1 MGSNCTFSRHE
12 HSEIEKMVVVLNRCL
27 ILSTLFLFFFTDKI
41 KFCIVK
47 MSNILT
53 RDVFYSQK
61 KLITES
67 NSWSRKKE
75 EEADMS
81 SLRCYGCLKNSEMK
95 KKSQFF
101 LVYSA
106 QCNVTSNVI
115 KRSKRLRE
123 RRLVQHGSV
132 SRTCMSATWV

>member
-67 NSWSRKKE
+67 NS
-75 EEADMS
+75 
-81 SLRCYGCLKNSEMK
+81 
-95 KKSQFF
+95 
-101 LVYSA
+101 
-106 QCNVTSNVI
+106 
-115 KRSKRLRE
+115 
-123 RRLVQHGSV
+123 
-132 SRTCMSATWV
+132 